1 VIFQKFEFAKKLIF
15 IIQGEVQIYLNDTD
29 IQTYSK
35 GQVIGEREF
44 VSRGRYDYSARAIQ
58 YAELAILE

>member
-1 VIFQKFEFAKKLIF
+1 MH
-15 IIQGEVQIYLNDTD
+15 GEVQIYLNDTD
-29 IQTYSK
+29 IQTFTK

-44 VSRGRYDYSARAIQ
+44 ASRGMYEYSARAIN